1 MIKDKEHFMKCET
14 CGTDIDMRDLSQVV
28 EHMHDGVVIDAE
40 AAKKITAKKVGDSVE
55 WTGGKPRHLN

>member
-1 MIKDKEHFMKCET
+1 MKCET